1 VRFIIFIETLLISSA
16 IFLYLQKRIKIHQR
30 HLYIDNIY
38 IIAGSSIVGIFLF
51 TKFGIIEVILII
63 PFIICILLIINILW
77 RFLRDP
83 LRRNISSGNEIISPA
98 DGQVIYI
105 NEIKENNTP
114 ISIKKGNISK
124 LEEITKTDIL
134 SDPCYIIGIVMTL
147 FDVHVN
153 RSPIDGVIELNKHTE
168 GKYLSLK
175 SHKADT
181 QNERNTIVI
190 NNKGNRFC
198 VVQIASKGVR
208 RIISY
213 VKEGQE
219 IKKGQKIGRITMGS
233 QVDIIIPRQYVVNVQ
248 IGQQI
253 FAGKSIIAKNENI
266 D

>member
-38 IIAGSSIVGIFLF
+38 IITGSSIVGIFLF

-63 PFIICILLIINILW
+63 PFIICILLI
-77 RFLRDP
+77 
-83 LRRNISSGNEIISPA
+83 
-98 DGQVIYI
+98 I

-233 QVDIIIPRQYVVNVQ
+233 QVDIIIPRQYVVSVQ